1 MKDRLIKLAIALR
14 RESLEEEA
22 DGVEELT
29 EAYFRSGDNDWRSS
43 LPALSGELWGLHLND
58 AQSVVSDKYSMFEWA
73 GSGAFRYTLAPKG
86 DDTYVVKI
94 ARSDRGSMMNKS
106 EFDSQLMFDGMF
118 PKVWDHGSSDNDAER
133 EYKGSEFDWVI
144 VDKVSPVTASGYLA
158 PFFPELSNELKEQ
171 SVSEMLLSNLLGRL
185 LDWESSNIGSD
196 KDMDFLFIEAIKRY
210 IHTGDNG
217 AKSLLEAARKDPMFR
232 RLADL
237 SAKLGIDAKDLGTG
251 NLGIN
256 SEGDLVVLDAS
267 LEKDFRESTTII

>member
-144 VDKVSPVTASGYLA
+144 VDKVSPISISGNLA
-158 PFFPELSNELKEQ
+158 PFFPELSSELNEQ
-171 SVSEMLLSNLLGRL
+171 GVQPMFLSSLLGRL
-185 LDWESSNIGSD
+185 LHWESSNIGGD
-196 KDMDFLFIEAIKRY
+196 KDTDSPFIEAIKRY
-210 IHTGDNG
+210 IYTGDSG
-217 AKSLLEAARKDPMFR
+217 AKSLLETARRDPMFR

-237 SAKLGIDAKDLGTG
+237 SAKLGIDAKDLGVG
-251 NLGIN
+251 NLGVN